1 MERDDEVLL
10 IYLDAGHGGRD
21 SGASANGIHEKDIV
35 LKIQKKMENL
45 LKNYENV
52 RVETSRDTDVFLSLA
67 ERTNKANRLNADV
80 LISLHVNGFTDTR
93 VRGFETFRFTNA
105 NARSTAFQ
113 NVMHDEI
120 MKAMGT
126 GITDRGRKSQNFH
139 MLRESKM
146 TSILTEVLFI
156 TNTSDANLLKQDVFL
171 DKVAVGHVNG
181 LEKFLGLKRKI
192 ERPPRQGLWKVQ
204 VGAFEQES
212 NARAMESDLR
222 KQGYRPFVF
231 FE

>member
-1 MERDDEVLL
+1 MERDDDILL

-35 LKIQKKMENL
+35 LKVQKKMQNL
-45 LKNYENV
+45 LKNYQNV
-52 RVETSRDTDVFLSLA
+52 KVATSRDTDVFLSLT

-80 LISLHVNGFTDTR
+80 LVSLHCNGFTDNR
-93 VRGFETFRFTNA
+93 VRGFESFRFTNA
-105 NARSTAFQ
+105 NARSTALQ

-120 MKAMGT
+120 MKSLGT

-139 MLRESKM
+139 MLRESRM
-146 TSILTEVLFI
+146 SSILTEILFI
-156 TNTSDANLLKQDVFL
+156 TNSSDANLLKQDAFL

-181 LEKFLGLKRKI
+181 LEKFLGLKRLI
-192 ERPPRQGLWKVQ
+192 ERPPKQGLWKVQ
-204 VGAFEQES
+204 VGAFEMES
-212 NARAMESDLR
+212 NARAMENDLL